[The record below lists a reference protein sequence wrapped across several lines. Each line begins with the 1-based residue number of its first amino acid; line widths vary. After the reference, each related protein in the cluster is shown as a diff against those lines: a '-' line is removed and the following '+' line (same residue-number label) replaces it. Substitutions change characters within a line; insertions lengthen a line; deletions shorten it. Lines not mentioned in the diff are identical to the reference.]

1 MKGECVMT
9 NLAINREV
17 LIPLLSDRERIDF
30 EVQEEQGFSTNQVIF
45 YNYLIKV
52 RSSEDFKNVQKEE
65 DELTKRYT
73 EFMESMFEKYGLN

>member
-1 MKGECVMT
+1 MT

-17 LIPLLSDRERIDF
+17 LIPLLSDKEKIDF

-52 RSSEDFKNVQKEE
+52 RSSEGFKKIQKEE
-65 DELTKRYT
+65 DELTRRYT

>member
-1 MKGECVMT
+1 MT

-17 LIPLLSDRERIDF
+17 LIPLLSDKEKIDF

-65 DELTKRYT
+65 DELTRKYT
-73 EFMESMFEKYGLN
+73 EFMESMFKKYGLN

>member
-1 MKGECVMT
+1 MNK
-9 NLAINREV
+9 LAINREV
-17 LIPLLSDRERIDF
+17 LIPLLSDKEKIDF

-52 RSSEDFKNVQKEE
+52 RSSEDFKKVQKEE

-73 EFMESMFEKYGLN
+73 EFIESMFKKYGLN

>member
-1 MKGECVMT
+1 MT

-17 LIPLLSDRERIDF
+17 LIPLLSDKERIDF

>member
-1 MKGECVMT
+1 MT

-17 LIPLLSDRERIDF
+17 LIPLLSDKERIDF

-65 DELTKRYT
+65 NELTKRYT

>member
-1 MKGECVMT
+1 MT

-17 LIPLLSDRERIDF
+17 LIPLLSDKERIDF
-30 EVQEEQGFSTNQVIF
+30 EIQEEQGFSTNQVIF

-73 EFMESMFEKYGLN
+73 EFMESMFEKSGLN

>member
-1 MKGECVMT
+1 MT

-17 LIPLLSDRERIDF
+17 LIPLLSDKERIDF
-30 EVQEEQGFSTNQVIF
+30 EVQEEQGFSRNQIIF

-52 RSSEDFKNVQKEE
+52 RFSEDFKNVQKEE

-73 EFMESMFEKYGLN
+73 EFMESMFEKYGFN

>member
-1 MKGECVMT
+1 MT
-9 NLAINREV
+9 NLAINRDV
-17 LIPLLSDRERIDF
+17 LIPLLSDKERIDF

-73 EFMESMFEKYGLN
+73 EFIESMFEKYGLN

>member
-1 MKGECVMT
+1 MT

-17 LIPLLSDRERIDF
+17 LIPLLSDKERIDF
-30 EVQEEQGFSTNQVIF
+30 EEQEEQGFSRNQIIF

-52 RSSEDFKNVQKEE
+52 RFSEDFKNVQKEE

-73 EFMESMFEKYGLN
+73 EFMESMFEKYGFN

>member
-1 MKGECVMT
+1 MT

-17 LIPLLSDRERIDF
+17 LIPLLSDKEKIDF

-52 RSSEDFKNVQKEE
+52 RSS
-65 DELTKRYT
+65 
-73 EFMESMFEKYGLN
+73 

>member
-1 MKGECVMT
+1 MT

-17 LIPLLSDRERIDF
+17 LIPLLSDREKIDF
-30 EVQEEQGFSTNQVIF
+30 EVQEEQGFSRNQIIF

-52 RSSEDFKNVQKEE
+52 RSSETFKKVQKEE

-73 EFMESMFEKYGLN
+73 EFIESMFEKYGLN

>member
-1 MKGECVMT
+1 MT

-17 LIPLLSDRERIDF
+17 LIPLLSDREKIDF
-30 EVQEEQGFSTNQVIF
+30 EVQEEQGFSRNQIIF

-52 RSSEDFKNVQKEE
+52 RSSEAFKKVQKEE

-73 EFMESMFEKYGLN
+73 EFIESMFEKYGLN

>member
-1 MKGECVMT
+1 MT
-9 NLAINREV
+9 NLAINKEV
-17 LIPLLSDRERIDF
+17 LIPLLSDKERIDF

>member
-1 MKGECVMT
+1 MT
-9 NLAINREV
+9 NLAINRDV
-17 LIPLLSDRERIDF
+17 LIPLLSDKERIDF

-52 RSSEDFKNVQKEE
+52 RSSEEFKNVQKEE

>member
-1 MKGECVMT
+1 MT

-17 LIPLLSDRERIDF
+17 LIPLLSDREKIDF

>member
-1 MKGECVMT
+1 MT

-17 LIPLLSDRERIDF
+17 LIPLLSDKEKIDF

>member
-1 MKGECVMT
+1 MT

-17 LIPLLSDRERIDF
+17 LIPLLSDREKIDF

-52 RSSEDFKNVQKEE
+52 RSSEEFKNVQKEE